1 MIVTTKSGAVYMID
15 TVEPA
20 VMRQGSYSPGINY
33 ERAPDHMWQPL
44 EAVPDVTVGLSM
56 YMFHKDGAMRITTPV
71 VSIDE

>member
-15 TVEPA
+15 TKEPA

-33 ERAPDHMWQPL
+33 ERAPDGEWRAL
-44 EAVPDVTVGLSM
+44 DTVPDVTVGLPL
-56 YMFHKDGAMRITTPV
+56 YMFHKDGTMRITTPV